1 MMGYLKFHCYCHPFG
16 LVSLLYLV
24 KAKVDVIA
32 TVIASFLIISVK
44 IINDWLPKLS
54 LLLSCFWSCLAIVLV
69 ESRSGCYSYIASFLI
84 IDYK

>member
-44 IINDWLPKLS
+44 NINDGLPNIS
-54 LLLSCFWSCLAIVLV
+54 LLLSS
-69 ESRSGCYSYIASFLI
+69 SGQVHRNITS
-84 IDYK
+84 